1 MRYIRQFA
9 IIMLFS
15 LLGELCHLMIPIP
28 IPASIYGMV
37 LLFLALALGL
47 LKVDAVKETGSF
59 LVSLLPLLFV
69 VPTVGLMGHWDLI
82 RDDLFQIAAVIV
94 VTTVLTFGVSGMLTR
109 LFQREGDDHDR
120 DPF

>member
-1 MRYIRQFA
+1 MKYIRQFA

-37 LLFLALALGL
+37 LLFLSLALGL

-69 VPTVGLMGHWDLI
+69 VPTVGLMDCWDLI
-82 RDDLFQIAAVIV
+82 RDNLLQIVILIV
-94 VTTVLTFGVSGMLTR
+94 VTTIITFGVSGAFTK
-109 LFQREGDDHDR
+109 LFRKDGGADE
-120 DPF
+120 

>member
-1 MRYIRQFA
+1 MKYIRQFA

-28 IPASIYGMV
+28 VPASIYGMV
-37 LLFLALALGL
+37 LLFLFLALGL

-69 VPTVGLMGHWDLI
+69 VPTVGLMGCWELI
-82 RDDLFQIAAVIV
+82 RDNILQIAILIG
-94 VTTVLTFGVSGMLTR
+94 VTTILTFGVSGLLTK
-109 LFQREGDDHDR
+109 LFYKDGDDV
-120 DPF
+120 

>member
-1 MRYIRQFA
+1 MKYIRQFA

-15 LLGELCHLMIPIP
+15 LLGELCHLIIPIP

-37 LLFLALALGL
+37 LLFLSLAMRL

-69 VPTVGLMGHWDLI
+69 VPTVGLMGCWELI
-82 RDDLFQIAAVIV
+82 RDNILQIAILIV
-94 VTTVLTFGVSGMLTR
+94 VTTILTFGVSGLLTK
-109 LFQREGDDHDR
+109 LFYKDGDDV
-120 DPF
+120 

>member
-1 MRYIRQFA
+1 MKYIRQFA

-15 LLGELCHLMIPIP
+15 LLGELCHLILPFP

-37 LLFLALALGL
+37 LLFLSLALGL

-69 VPTVGLMGHWDLI
+69 VPTVGLMGCWGLI
-82 RDDLFQIAAVIV
+82 RDHILQIAILIV
-94 VTTVLTFGVSGMLTR
+94 ATTVLTFGVSGVLTKFFR
-109 LFQREGDDHDR
+109 KDGGACD
-120 DPF
+120 

>member
-1 MRYIRQFA
+1 MKYIRQFA

-37 LLFLALALGL
+37 LLFLSLAFKL

-82 RDDLFQIAAVIV
+82 RDNLFQIAVVIV
-94 VTTVLTFGVSGMLTR
+94 VTTILTFGVSGVLTK
-109 LFQREGDDHDR
+109 LFHKDGGKHD
-120 DPF
+120 

>member
-1 MRYIRQFA
+1 
-9 IIMLFS
+9 MLFS
-15 LLGELCHLMIPIP
+15 LLGELCHLMLPIP

-69 VPTVGLMGHWDLI
+69 VPSLSGIIRTRLSGRLI
-82 RDDLFQIAAVIV
+82 RSDCFLFIDGRQPICFI
-94 VTTVLTFGVSGMLTR
+94 
-109 LFQREGDDHDR
+109 
-120 DPF
+120 